1 MIGTFKFKMTNIA
14 AVPRD
19 DVIEHSPD
27 HGAVYLNIYRR
38 VRHAVASRRREQ
50 TQLMGERRS
59 H

>member
-1 MIGTFKFKMTNIA
+1 MIGIFKFDKTNIA

-38 VRHAVASRRREQ
+38 VRHAVASRRRAQ
-50 TQLMGERRS
+50 TQPMGERRS